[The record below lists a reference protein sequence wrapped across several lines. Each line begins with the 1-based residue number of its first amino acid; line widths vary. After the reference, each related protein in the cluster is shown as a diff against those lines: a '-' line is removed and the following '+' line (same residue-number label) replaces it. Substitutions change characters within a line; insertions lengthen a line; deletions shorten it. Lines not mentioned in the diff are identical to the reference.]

1 MEEAT
6 KKRKRWGELGK
17 GNGGMWEGGRL
28 SPEVRKREVKGS
40 KERGS

>member
-17 GNGGMWEGGRL
+17 ANGGMWEGGRL
-28 SPEVRKREVKGS
+28 RK
-40 KERGS
+40 